1 MVSVRS
7 VRRITLSRI
16 GSHVTIRDMPSVSL
30 VNVNLI
36 AHNVL
41 TFGEMTLILLMI
53 LAMILMKLVRSVRM
67 ILLPYFVVRGYPYP
81 NGHIYMCTVECFTII
96 DHNVWDSNS
105 KFRTSHL
112 IQFIIA
118 FIWLYEPFM

>member
-1 MVSVRS
+1 
-7 VRRITLSRI
+7 
-16 GSHVTIRDMPSVSL
+16 MPSVSL

-53 LAMILMKLVRSVRM
+53 RAMILMKLVRSVRM
-67 ILLPYFVVRGYPYP
+67 ILLPYFVLRGYPYP
-81 NGHIYMCTVECFTII
+81 KWAYLCTVKCFIII
-96 DHNVWDSNS
+96 DHNVWDSYS
-105 KFRTSHL
+105 KFRTNHL

>member
-16 GSHVTIRDMPSVSL
+16 GSHVMIRDMPSVSL

-53 LAMILMKLVRSVRM
+53 RAMILMKLVRSVRM
-67 ILLPYFVVRGYPYP
+67 ILLPYIVVRGYPYP
-81 NGHIYMCTVECFTII
+81 NGPTYV
-96 DHNVWDSNS
+96 
-105 KFRTSHL
+105 
-112 IQFIIA
+112 Q
-118 FIWLYEPFM
+118 